1 MSIRPPVWTTRL
13 TTPGAN
19 AFAILSGFEALT
31 RAFVAAA
38 LPIQTQA
45 LFGNDESV
53 SALIL
58 TGSVASLAVALFIP
72 KVSLM
77 IGRSRLCF
85 SGLALL
91 ALSAVLFML
100 QIVPAQVLG
109 FVVRAMGTAIFFAV
123 LSMYIMDHVRR
134 EQIGRSEPL
143 RLLFIGLSWTFG
155 PLIGVKLEEF
165 WGPWAPFAASG
176 AAALV
181 LIGYFW
187 TLRMGNSPVI
197 GSESRR
203 VSSASWENLR
213 QYMAQ
218 PRLVLSWM
226 HGIGR
231 GFFWGVFN
239 IYTPLFAVQ
248 TGLGA
253 AVGGTLVGIGSAFL
267 LAMPAWGWCARRFGI
282 RAVSLVCFPLAAL
295 GMFAAGFLSASTP
308 WIATGFLLLATLSMA
323 IVDGY
328 GNALFLRAC
337 KPSQRTAMT
346 PIFSTQRDI
355 AEISHA
361 GAFAILLIFFP
372 IQVVFITVGV
382 VMLGMLVL
390 AFNINRRL

>member
-19 AFAILSGFEALT
+19 AFAILSGFESLT
-31 RAFVAAA
+31 RALVAAA

-53 SALIL
+53 STLIL
-58 TGSVASLAVALFIP
+58 LGSVVSLAVALFIP
-72 KVSLM
+72 KLSVV
-77 IGRSRLCF
+77 IGRARLCF
-85 SGLALL
+85 AGLALL
-91 ALSAVLFML
+91 ALSTVLFML
-100 QIVPAQVLG
+100 QLIEAQVVG
-109 FVVRAMGTAIFFAV
+109 FIIRALGTAVFFSV

-143 RLLFIGLSWTFG
+143 RLLFIGLAWTFG
-155 PLIGVKLEEF
+155 PFIGVKLEEI

-176 AAALV
+176 AAALA
-181 LIGYFW
+181 LIVYFSI
-187 TLRMGNSPVI
+187 LRLGNSPVI
-197 GSESRR
+197 GAEARR
-203 VSSASWENLR
+203 MGGASWANLR
-213 QYMAQ
+213 AYMAQ
-218 PRLVLSWM
+218 PRLVLSWL

-295 GMFAAGFLSASTP
+295 GMFGAGFLAATP
-308 WIATGFLLLATLSMA
+308 WVATGFLLLATLSMA

-346 PIFSTQRDI
+346 PIFSTQRDL

-361 GAFAILLIFFP
+361 GIFAILLIFFP
-372 IQVVFITVGV
+372 IQVVFITAGMVMVGMV
-382 VMLGMLVL
+382 IL
-390 AFNINRRL
+390 AFSINRRL

>member
-13 TTPGAN
+13 TTPGAS
-19 AFAILSGFEALT
+19 AFAVLSGFEAMT
-31 RAFVAAA
+31 RALVAAA

-58 TGSVASLAVALFIP
+58 TGSVAALAVALFIP
-72 KVSLM
+72 KISMM
-77 IGRSRLCF
+77 IGRARLCF
-85 SGLALL
+85 AGLALL
-91 ALSAVLFML
+91 ALSTVLFML

-109 FVVRAMGTAIFFAV
+109 FVARALGTAIFFSV

-134 EQIGRSEPL
+134 DQIGRSEPL

-155 PLIGVKLEEF
+155 PVIGVKLEEF

-176 AAALV
+176 AAALA
-181 LIGYFW
+181 LIVCFAA
-187 TLRMGNSPVI
+187 LRLGNSPVVAA
-197 GSESRR
+197 EVRK
-203 VSSASWENLR
+203 VSAASWGNLR
-213 QYMAQ
+213 IFMAQ
-218 PRLVLSWM
+218 PRLVLSWL

-267 LAMPAWGWCARRFGI
+267 LAMPVWGWCARRFGI

-295 GMFAAGFLSASTP
+295 GMFAAGFLSHTP
-308 WIATGFLLLATLSMA
+308 WVATGFLMLATLSMA
-323 IVDGY
+323 VVDGY

-337 KPSQRTAMT
+337 KPSQRTSMT
-346 PIFSTQRDI
+346 PIFSTQRDL

-361 GAFAILLIFFP
+361 GAFAILLIIFP
-372 IQVVFITVGV
+372 IQVVFVTAGV
-382 VMLGMLVL
+382 VMIGMVML

>member
-1 MSIRPPVWTTRL
+1 M
-13 TTPGAN
+13 
-19 AFAILSGFEALT
+19 SGFESLT

-53 SALIL
+53 STLIL
-58 TGSVASLAVALFIP
+58 IGSVVSLAVALFIP
-72 KVSLM
+72 KLSVLL
-77 IGRSRLCF
+77 GRARLAYA
-85 SGLALL
+85 GLVMLVA
-91 ALSAVLFML
+91 ATALFML
-100 QIVPAQVLG
+100 QLVPAQVFG
-109 FVVRAMGTAIFFAV
+109 FIIRALGTAIFFSV

-143 RLLFIGLSWTFG
+143 RLLFIGLGWTFG
-155 PLIGVKLEEF
+155 PLIGVKLEEV

-176 AAALV
+176 VAGVCL
-181 LIGYFW
+181 LIYFW
-187 TLRMGNSPVI
+187 ALKFGNAPVI
-197 GSESRR
+197 QSETRR
-203 VSSASWENLR
+203 ATAASWAHVR

-218 PRLVLSWM
+218 PRLVLAWL

-267 LAMPAWGWCARRFGI
+267 LVMPVWGWCARRFGI
-282 RAVSLVCFPLAAL
+282 RAVSLFCFPVAAT
-295 GMFAAGFLSASTP
+295 GMLAAGFLAHTP
-308 WIATGFLLLATLSMA
+308 WVATGFLLLATLSMA

-346 PIFSTQRDI
+346 PIFSTQRDF

-361 GAFAILLIFFP
+361 GVFALLLIFFP
-372 IQVVFITVGV
+372 IQVVFITAGV
-382 VMLGMLVL
+382 VMLGMVILS
-390 AFNINRRL
+390 FGINRRL

>member
-19 AFAILSGFEALT
+19 AFAIMSGFESLT

-53 SALIL
+53 STLIL
-58 TGSVASLAVALFIP
+58 IGSVVSLAVALFIP
-72 KVSLM
+72 KLSVLL
-77 IGRSRLCF
+77 GRARLAYA
-85 SGLALL
+85 GLVMLVA
-91 ALSAVLFML
+91 ATALFML
-100 QIVPAQVLG
+100 QLVPAQVFG
-109 FVVRAMGTAIFFAV
+109 FIIRALGTAIFFSV

-143 RLLFIGLSWTFG
+143 RLLFIGLGWTFG
-155 PLIGVKLEEF
+155 PLIGVKLEEV

-176 AAALV
+176 VAGVCL
-181 LIGYFW
+181 LIYFW
-187 TLRMGNSPVI
+187 ALKFGNAPVI
-197 GSESRR
+197 QSETRR
-203 VSSASWENLR
+203 ATAASWAHVR

-218 PRLVLSWM
+218 PRLVLAWL

-267 LAMPAWGWCARRFGI
+267 LVMPVWGWCARRFGI
-282 RAVSLVCFPLAAL
+282 RAVSLFCFPVAAT
-295 GMFAAGFLSASTP
+295 GMLAAGFLAHTP
-308 WIATGFLLLATLSMA
+308 WVATGFLLLATLSMA

-346 PIFSTQRDI
+346 PIFSTQRDF

-361 GAFAILLIFFP
+361 GVFALLLIFFP
-372 IQVVFITVGV
+372 IQVVFITAGV
-382 VMLGMLVL
+382 VMLGMVILS
-390 AFNINRRL
+390 FGINRRL

>member
-1 MSIRPPVWTTRL
+1 M
-13 TTPGAN
+13 
-19 AFAILSGFEALT
+19 T
-31 RAFVAAA
+31 RALVAAA

-58 TGSVASLAVALFIP
+58 IGSVVSLAVALFIP
-72 KVSLM
+72 KISLM
-77 IGRSRLCF
+77 IGRARLCF
-85 SGLALL
+85 AGLALL
-91 ALSAVLFML
+91 ALSTMLFML

-109 FVVRAMGTAIFFAV
+109 FVVRALGTAIFFSV

-176 AAALV
+176 AAAFA

-187 TLRMGNSPVI
+187 MLRLGNSPAI
-197 GSESRR
+197 GSETRR
-203 VSSASWENLR
+203 VSAASWANLR
-213 QYMAQ
+213 VYMAQ
-218 PRLVLSWM
+218 PRLVLSWL

-282 RAVSLVCFPLAAL
+282 RTVSLVCFPLAAL
-295 GMFAAGFLSASTP
+295 GMFGAGFLANTP
-308 WIATGFLLLATLSMA
+308 WVATGFLLLATLSMA

-361 GAFAILLIFFP
+361 GAFAVLLIFFP
-372 IQVVFITVGV
+372 IQVVFITAGV

-390 AFNINRRL
+390 AFSINHRL